1 MTSWMSRLTRSRW
14 TVPWAA
20 FNLILLC
27 FLWKPSF
34 EKCQEPHVYYRYVD
48 ATFSFIISIK
58 VAKAFQ
64 LALNSFHRSLW
75 FIMDVEYDSSSH
87 FWDVCLLSG
96 RTVLSSLV
104 LIVNIHWNI
113 HQLNAFISK
122 SRKINLISTFAHRAL
137 IISSICKLDGEMENI
152 YSIFRG
158 NGYP

>member
-87 FWDVCLLSG
+87 FWDVLVERKDGSFVTCAY
-96 RTVLSSLV
+96 RKHSLEYTPIECFYFQIPEDKFNFYFCPSCV
-104 LIVNIHWNI
+104 DNIFYLQARW
-113 HQLNAFISK
+113 
-122 SRKINLISTFAHRAL
+122 R
-137 IISSICKLDGEMENI
+137 
-152 YSIFRG
+152 
-158 NGYP
+158 NGKHL